1 MVNCKECGKEIS
13 AKAPACPNCGA
24 KNKKPIFK
32 RFWFWLIVIFA
43 IFAFLGN
50 TDPYPEKDE
59 EKTTINYSEFYNNLT
74 TTEGTIA
81 DSDISDD
88 IIGDEEEPSTE
99 PTTEA
104 TTKSNLVNGMRPE
117 FKAAMDSYEAFF
129 DEYCEFM
136 EKYSKNPS
144 DLSILTDYT
153 SFMSKYTDYMEK
165 LEKWESEDMND
176 AELKYYTEVTLR
188 IEKKLLEAAY

>member
-1 MVNCKECGKEIS
+1 MSSKMVNCKACGKEIS

-32 RFWFWLIVIFA
+32 KWWFWLIIIVAVFA
-43 IFAFLGN
+43 VLGN
-50 TDPYPEKDE
+50 TDPNPNKDNKE
-59 EKTTINYSEFYNNLT
+59 TTIDLTELSEMVDNMT
-74 TTEGTIA
+74 TTAEAEKAETTEKK
-81 DSDISDD
+81 D
-88 IIGDEEEPSTE
+88 E
-99 PTTEA
+99 PTTSEP
-104 TTKSNLVNGMRPE
+104 TTKNNLVNGMRPE
-117 FKAAMDSYEAFF
+117 FKEAMDSYEAFF

-136 EKYSKNPS
+136 EKYSKNPN
-144 DLSILTDYT
+144 DLSLLTDYAD
-153 SFMSKYTDYMEK
+153 FMSKYTDYMNK